1 MSYRMQPLACIV
13 PFVLLAGCATPPPP
27 SVDLKAP
34 PRGCNEPTPVYPAE
48 AQRARAEGR
57 VVVSAVIEADG
68 TVAEARISESSGN
81 ALLDGAALRV
91 VQSTKC
97 APFKDPETGQA
108 MRASFS
114 KPFVFSM
121 DGASIRTAAL
131 SPSLSAATLAY
142 AEKIRAKVKSN
153 LLVPDGTL
161 PGDINAVV
169 RVLLGPD
176 GAVLRTTLQKSSGV
190 KTYDDAVLKA
200 IERSS
205 PLPLEK
211 PGQVGSRTIV
221 LRFKP

>member
-1 MSYRMQPLACIV
+1 MSYRMQRLACIV
-13 PFVLLAGCATPPPP
+13 PFVLLAGCATPPPRL
-27 SVDLKAP
+27 VDVKALAS
-34 PRGCNEPTPVYPAE
+34 GCNEPPPVYPAE

-68 TVAEARISESSGN
+68 MVSEAKVSESSGST
-81 ALLDGAALRV
+81 LLDGAALHA
-91 VQSTKC
+91 VQSTRC

-108 MRASFS
+108 MRVAFS
-114 KPFVFSM
+114 KPFVFSV
-121 DGASIRTAAL
+121 DGTVIRTAAL
-131 SPSLSAATLAY
+131 SPGLSAATLAY
-142 AEKIRAKVKSN
+142 AERVRAKVRSN
-153 LLVPDGTL
+153 LLVSESDL
-161 PGDINAVV
+161 PGDISAVV

-190 KTYDDAVLKA
+190 KTYDDAVLRA

-221 LRFKP
+221 LTFKP